1 MAQLSDEDRELLASF
16 GLTTRQ
22 KRVVMD
28 AFHEA
33 PIGLPIIA
41 REAREYGASRGNTGA
56 GLLMRR
62 ITLGEHYDRDLEAAP
77 LAKADARKVTG
88 WRWTRGSHGESWSRD
103 PLGRDVPPRGYAGG

>member
-33 PIGLPIIA
+33 PFGLPIIA

-62 ITLGEHYDRDLEAAP
+62 IARGEHFDRDLEAAP
-77 LAKADARKVTG
+77 LVKVDARKITG
-88 WRWTRGSHGESWSRD
+88 WRRTRGSHGETWIED
-103 PLGRDVPPRGYAGG
+103 TLGRDVPPRGYAGG